1 MQITHEQ
8 ISDGL
13 DRALYV
19 TNERVETA
27 IFLALGREK
36 PLLIEG
42 PAGAGKTEVAKVLAE
57 ILHTELIRLQCYE
70 GLDEARA
77 LEEWNYQKQLLRM
90 QADEQQGIRWE
101 ELSEHIFSRVFL
113 LERPLLKAITSPS
126 RVVLLIDEVDKADEE
141 FEAFLLELLSDFQ
154 VSVPELGT
162 LKARERPVVILTSNR
177 ARELSEALRRRCLH
191 LFIDFPG
198 SEQERKIIEL
208 KVPELDAKLAA
219 EAARFVGAIRKL
231 GLRKPPSIAETLD
244 WARANST
251 PTRCAPRWASCSSTK
266 TIAPRWNRKPRR
278 SRRVVNPRRRSMPR
292 LRDQLVS
299 FIAALREAGVRISVA
314 ESIDAMNA
322 VAAVGL
328 ERARMHEALAAALI
342 KDEAD
347 RAIFDEAFNRFFAV
361 PRAHRGEHPDQ
372 RGDQISAAA
381 GRGRPGEDPSPRDD
395 APPRKS
401 EAPRDRAGA
410 SDRDEKSSPSDAK
423 PSKKTRTAHRD

>member
-1 MQITHEQ
+1 MDVTREQ

-13 DRALYV
+13 KRARYV

-27 IFLALGREK
+27 IFLALALEK

-77 LEEWNYQKQLLRM
+77 LYEWNYQKQLLRM
-90 QADEQQGIRWE
+90 QAGEQQGLRWE
-101 ELSEHIFSRVFL
+101 ELSEHIFSRDYL
-113 LERPLLKAITSPS
+113 LERPLLKAITAPS
-126 RVVLLIDEVDKADEE
+126 RVVLLIDEIDKADEE

-162 LKARERPVVILTSNR
+162 LKAHERPVVILTSNR

-198 SEQERKIIEL
+198 TEQERKIIEL

-219 EAARFVGAIRKL
+219 EAARFVSAIRKL

-244 WARANST
+244 WARALVRLGVRELDTDAVRTALGVLLKHEDDRAKVESKASAL
-251 PTRCAPRWASCSSTK
+251 APRTAMNP
-266 TIAPRWNRKPRR
+266 AAVARWPA
-278 SRRVVNPRRRSMPR
+278 

-299 FIAALREAGVRISVA
+299 FIAALRAAGVRISVA

-347 RAIFDEAFNRFFAV
+347 RAIFDESFNRFFAA
-361 PRAHRGEHPDQ
+361 PRANRGEHPDQ
-372 RGDQISAAA
+372 RGEQVSAAG
-381 GRGRPGEDPSPRDD
+381 GRGRPGEDPIALPRDD
-395 APPRKS
+395 APR
-401 EAPRDRAGA
+401 E
-410 SDRDEKSSPSDAK
+410 PS
-423 PSKKTRTAHRD
+423 R